1 MRMFAS
7 TTAGRVSLGLVAVGL
22 TALPVAFLVPD
33 ERYKLVACTAALL
46 MLLAGVG
53 IGILADHHERHEALT
68 LAPSTPAGYLTLG
81 LFVAA
86 AVLLGTHFAV
96 LGLGLGLLAIATG
109 LFTITARHDRSA
121 LVLAGTLLPAAL
133 VSFFLLSEFALTLG
147 P

>member
-1 MRMFAS
+1 MRIFTPGA
-7 TTAGRVSLGLVAVGL
+7 AGRVSLVLVAVGL
-22 TALPVAFLVPD
+22 TALPLAFLVPGGSQ
-33 ERYKLVACTAALL
+33 RLVACTAALL
-46 MLLAGVG
+46 MFLMGVG

-86 AVLLGTHFAV
+86 AVLLGTRFAV
-96 LGLGLGLLAIATG
+96 VGLGLGLLAIVAG
-109 LFTITARHDRSA
+109 LFSVTARHDRSA

-133 VSFFLLSEFALTLG
+133 VSFFLLGEFALTLG

>member
-22 TALPVAFLVPD
+22 TALPVAFLLPG
-33 ERYKLVACTAALL
+33 EHQRLVACTAALL
-46 MLLAGVG
+46 MFLMGVG

-86 AVLLGTHFAV
+86 AVLLGTRFAV
-96 LGLGLGLLAIATG
+96 VGLGLGLLAIVAG
-109 LFTITARHDRSA
+109 LFSVTARHDRSA

-133 VSFFLLSEFALTLG
+133 VSYFLLSEFALTLG